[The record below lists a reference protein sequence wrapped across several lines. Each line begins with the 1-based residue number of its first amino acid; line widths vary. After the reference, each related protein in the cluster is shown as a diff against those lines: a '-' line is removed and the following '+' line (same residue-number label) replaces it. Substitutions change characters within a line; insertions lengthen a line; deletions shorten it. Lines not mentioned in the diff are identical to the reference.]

1 MNELQP
7 FDLAKP
13 TQAIQVAQ
21 VLQDFVKKNNL
32 TASIQGKQYPLVEAW
47 TFAGSQFG
55 LIPIV
60 KTLECLSSA
69 HPLSGDSEIKYR
81 SEVEVMNV
89 ATGLIVGR
97 GIAICS
103 NKEYSKKKF
112 DEYAI
117 ASMAQTRA
125 TGKAFRIP
133 LGWLMKASGFE
144 ATPSEEMDFV
154 KDEVGDESRDFL
166 LSLLDSSTYEGKVR
180 DRLRS
185 RITDILTHSDYD
197 KAKIDL
203 LANQVGIDGVVNPSA
218 KDINRQV
225 KNIAKQPAA

>member
-1 MNELQP
+1 
-7 FDLAKP
+7 
-13 TQAIQVAQ
+13 
-21 VLQDFVKKNNL
+21 
-32 TASIQGKQYPLVEAW
+32 
-47 TFAGSQFG
+47 
-55 LIPIV
+55 
-60 KTLECLSSA
+60 
-69 HPLSGDSEIKYR
+69 
-81 SEVEVMNV
+81 
-89 ATGLIVGR
+89 
-97 GIAICS
+97 
-103 NKEYSKKKF
+103 
-112 DEYAI
+112 
-117 ASMAQTRA
+117 MAQTRA

-197 KAKIDL
+197 KAKVDL
-203 LANQVGIDGVVNPSA
+203 LANQIGIDGVVNPSA